1 MSNFAKSENEVLS
14 NKKEL
19 HQITNWIDQSCF
31 DDVGICA
38 NSVKSL
44 EGFIYT
50 YAIIHIDQSYYN
62 NSKNK
67 ISFLQLFIKIWSQ
80 IWYDY
85 WTFTFKAIIHLNVW
99 LSIALNVQYSVLI
112 LFCTN
117 VSSK

>member
-1 MSNFAKSENEVLS
+1 MSNFAQSENELLS

-50 YAIIHIDQSYYN
+50 NAIIHTDQSYYD
-62 NSKNK
+62 NSKN
-67 ISFLQLFIKIWSQ
+67 
-80 IWYDY
+80 
-85 WTFTFKAIIHLNVW
+85 
-99 LSIALNVQYSVLI
+99 
-112 LFCTN
+112 
-117 VSSK
+117 